1 MAGSDKLVKGNVIT
15 GSLVEKIRRCRSVET
30 AKGQGLPMLIYGSPG
45 VGKSEQVFQALEPGE
60 VMIDLRLNSLD
71 SIDLRGLPVIEKDEK
86 RNPTQVKWIRPEFI
100 PGEDGVML
108 NGKLHKRG
116 ILFLDEINTAAPS
129 VQNPALQLVLD
140 RKVGSHQLGSG
151 WYIVAAGNKAD
162 DKSHVYP
169 LSAALRQRFA
179 IYHYTP
185 DHNTWTNWAVKNGI
199 HPHVI
204 GFISF
209 KPDLLIQPSI
219 DEESSNP
226 SPRSWYY
233 VSQRLHAG
241 QNEADDIRSVVG
253 GAADEFMAYQTVCEN
268 IPKIEDILSGKIEW
282 NEDEKN
288 ITVSYAVSNALA
300 THMLRSKSLKLHIE
314 NCFGALC
321 NMSGEPSILFMRRVM
336 HSDYTELKSA
346 LFSSDNGKKW
356 FKKNGDRMQKA
367 IQM

>member
-1 MAGSDKLVKGNVIT
+1 MADKLMNTGNVIT
-15 GSLVEKIRRCRSVET
+15 GSLVNHIKRCRSVELSR
-30 AKGQGLPMLIYGSPG
+30 GRQGLPMLIYGSPG
-45 VGKSEQVFQALEPGE
+45 VGKSEQVEQAVDFDNGE
-60 VMIDLRLNSLD
+60 MMIDLRLNSLD
-71 SIDLRGLPVIEKDEK
+71 SIDLRGLPVIMKDDK
-86 RNPTQVKWIRPEFI
+86 KNPTQVKWVRPEFI
-100 PGEDGVML
+100 PSE
-108 NGKLHKRG
+108 GKG

-140 RKVGSHQLGSG
+140 RKIGSHRLGDG
-151 WYIVAAGNKAD
+151 WYIVAAGNKSD
-162 DKSHVYP
+162 DKAHVYP

-179 IYHYTP
+179 IYHYAP
-185 DHNTWTNWAVKNGI
+185 DHNTWTNWAVKNNV

-219 DEESSNP
+219 DEETSNP

-241 QNEADDIRSVVG
+241 QNELCDIRSVVG
-253 GAADEFMAYQTVCEN
+253 AAANEFMAYQTVCEN
-268 IPKIEDILSGKIEW
+268 IPSIPDLLAGKIEFK
-282 NEDEKN
+282 EDERN

-300 THMLRSKSLKLHIE
+300 THMLRSKSVKQQIE
-314 NCFGALC
+314 NAFTALN

-336 HSDYTELKSA
+336 HSDNDTLKQSV
-346 LFSSDNGKKW
+346 FTSENGKKW
-356 FKKNGDRMQKA
+356 FKKHGDRMTKA

>member
-1 MAGSDKLVKGNVIT
+1 MADKLIHTGNVIT
-15 GSLVEKIRRCRSVET
+15 GSLVEKIRRCRAVPT
-30 AKGQGLPMLIYGSPG
+30 AKGQGLPMFIFGSPG
-45 VGKSEQVFQALEPGE
+45 VGKSEQVFQALEEGE
-60 VMIDLRLNSLD
+60 MLIDLRLNSLD
-71 SIDLRGLPVIEKDEK
+71 SIDLRGLPVIKKDK
-86 RNPTQVKWIRPEFI
+86 DKNPTQVEWVRPEFI
-100 PGEDGVML
+100 PADG
-108 NGKLHKRG
+108 KG
-116 ILFLDEINTAAPS
+116 ILFLDEMNTAAPS

-140 RKVGSHQLGSG
+140 RKIGSHKLGDG

-162 DKSHVYP
+162 DKAHVYP

-179 IYHYTP
+179 IYHYQP

-241 QNEADDIRSVVG
+241 QSELDDIRAVVG
-253 GAADEFMAYQTVCEN
+253 AAANEFMAYQTVCEN
-268 IPKIEDILSGKIEW
+268 IPKIEDILAGKIEW
-282 NEDEKN
+282 KEDERN

-300 THMLRSKSLKLHIE
+300 THMLRSKSVKTHIE
-314 NCFGALC
+314 NCFSALN

-336 HSDYTELKSA
+336 HSDNTDLKTA
-346 LFSSDNGKKW
+346 LFSSENGKKW
-356 FKKNGDRMQKA
+356 FKKNGDRMTKA

>member
-1 MAGSDKLVKGNVIT
+1 MADKLIHTGNVIT
-15 GSLVEKIRRCRSVET
+15 GSLVEKIRRCRAVPT
-30 AKGQGLPMLIYGSPG
+30 AKGQGLPMFIFGSPG
-45 VGKSEQVFQALEPGE
+45 VGKSEQVFQALEEGE
-60 VMIDLRLNSLD
+60 MLIDLRLNSLD
-71 SIDLRGLPVIEKDEK
+71 SIDLRGLPVIKKDK
-86 RNPTQVKWIRPEFI
+86 DKNPTQVEWVRPEFI
-100 PGEDGVML
+100 PADG
-108 NGKLHKRG
+108 KG
-116 ILFLDEINTAAPS
+116 ILFLDEMNTAAPS

-140 RKVGSHQLGSG
+140 RKIGSHKLGDG

-162 DKSHVYP
+162 DKAHVYP

-179 IYHYTP
+179 IYHYQP

-241 QNEADDIRSVVG
+241 QSELDDIRAVVG
-253 GAADEFMAYQTVCEN
+253 AAANEFMAYQTVCEN
-268 IPKIEDILSGKIEW
+268 IPKIEDILAGKIEW
-282 NEDEKN
+282 KEDERN

-300 THMLRSKSLKLHIE
+300 THMLRSKSVKSHIE
-314 NCFGALC
+314 NCFNALN

-336 HSDYTELKSA
+336 HSDSTDLKTA
-346 LFSSDNGKKW
+346 LFSSENGKKW
-356 FKKNGDRMQKA
+356 FKKNGDRMTKA

>member
-1 MAGSDKLVKGNVIT
+1 MAADKLVHGANVIT
-15 GSLVEKIRRCRSVET
+15 GSLVEKIKRCRQVST
-30 AKGQGLPMLIYGSPG
+30 AKGQGLPMFIFGSPG
-45 VGKSEQVFQALEPGE
+45 VGKSEQVFQALEEGE
-60 VMIDLRLNSLD
+60 MMIDLRLNSLD
-71 SIDLRGLPVIEKDEK
+71 SIDLRGLPVIKKDK
-86 RNPTQVKWIRPEFI
+86 DKNPTQVEWVRPEFI
-100 PGEDGVML
+100 PADG
-108 NGKLHKRG
+108 KG
-116 ILFLDEINTAAPS
+116 ILFLDEMNTAAPS

-140 RKVGSHQLGSG
+140 RKIGSHKLGDG

-162 DKSHVYP
+162 DKAHVYP

-179 IYHYTP
+179 IYHYAP

-233 VSQRLHAG
+233 VSQRLHSG
-241 QNEADDIRSVVG
+241 QNELDDIRAVVG
-253 GAADEFMAYQTVCEN
+253 AAANEFMAYQTVCEN

-282 NEDEKN
+282 KEDERN
-288 ITVSYAVSNALA
+288 VTVSYAVSNALA
-300 THMLRSKSLKLHIE
+300 THMLRSKSVKVQIE
-314 NCFGALC
+314 NCFGALN

-336 HSDYTELKSA
+336 HSDNNDLKTA
-346 LFSSDNGKKW
+346 LFSSENGKKW
-356 FKKNGDRMQKA
+356 FKKNGDRMTKA

>member
-1 MAGSDKLVKGNVIT
+1 MADKLIHTGNVIT
-15 GSLVEKIRRCRSVET
+15 GSLVEKIRRCRAVPT
-30 AKGQGLPMLIYGSPG
+30 AKGQGLPMFIFGSPG
-45 VGKSEQVFQALEPGE
+45 VGKSEQVFQALEEGE
-60 VMIDLRLNSLD
+60 MLIDLRLNSLD
-71 SIDLRGLPVIEKDEK
+71 SIDLRGLPVIKKDK
-86 RNPTQVKWIRPEFI
+86 DKNPTQVEWVRPEFI
-100 PGEDGVML
+100 PADG
-108 NGKLHKRG
+108 KG
-116 ILFLDEINTAAPS
+116 ILFLDEMNTAAPS

-140 RKVGSHQLGSG
+140 RKIGSHKLGDG

-162 DKSHVYP
+162 DKAHVYP
-169 LSAALRQRFA
+169 LSSALRQRFA
-179 IYHYTP
+179 IYHYQP

-241 QNEADDIRSVVG
+241 QSDLDDIRAVVG
-253 GAADEFMAYQTVCEN
+253 AAANEFMAYQTVCEN
-268 IPKIEDILSGKIEW
+268 IPKIEDILAGKIEW
-282 NEDEKN
+282 KEDERN

-300 THMLRSKSLKLHIE
+300 THMLRSKSVKAHIE
-314 NCFGALC
+314 NCFSALN

-336 HSDYTELKSA
+336 HSDSTDLKTA
-346 LFSSDNGKKW
+346 LFSSENGKKW
-356 FKKNGDRMQKA
+356 FKKNGDRMTKA

>member
-1 MAGSDKLVKGNVIT
+1 MAEKMIANANMIT
-15 GSLVEKIRRCRSVET
+15 GSLVDEIRRCRSVKT
-30 AKGQGLPMLIYGSPG
+30 AKGQGLPMFIFGSPG
-45 VGKSEQVFQALEPGE
+45 VGKSEQVHQALEDGE
-60 VMIDLRLNSLD
+60 VCIDLRLNSLD
-71 SIDLRGLPVIEKDEK
+71 SIDLRGLPVIMKDK
-86 RNPTQVKWIRPEFI
+86 DKNPTEVQWIRPEFI
-100 PGEDGVML
+100 PWE
-108 NGKLHKRG
+108 GKG
-116 ILFLDEINTAAPS
+116 ILFLDELNTAAPS

-140 RKVGSHQLGSG
+140 RQIGKHKLGPD
-151 WYIVAAGNKAD
+151 WYIVAAGNRAD
-162 DKSHVYP
+162 DKAHVYP

-179 IYHYTP
+179 IYHYSP

-226 SPRSWYY
+226 SPRSWFY

-241 QNEADDIRSVVG
+241 QNELRDIRSVVG
-253 GAADEFMAYQTVCEN
+253 AAANEFMAYQTVCEN
-268 IPKIEDILSGKIEW
+268 IPKIEDILSGKIDW
-282 NEDEKN
+282 KEDERN

-300 THMLRSKSLKLHIE
+300 THMLRSKSVKVQIE
-314 NCFGALC
+314 HCFNALN

-336 HSDYTELKSA
+336 HSDNSELKTA

-356 FKKNGDRMQKA
+356 FKKNGDRMTKA

>member
-1 MAGSDKLVKGNVIT
+1 MGSEKTLVHTGNVIT
-15 GSLVEKIRRCRSVET
+15 GSLVDHIRRCRAVPLS
-30 AKGQGLPMLIYGSPG
+30 KGQGLPMLIYGSPG
-45 VGKSEQVFQALEPGE
+45 VGKSEQVFQALEEGE
-60 VMIDLRLNSLD
+60 TLIDLRLNSLD
-71 SIDLRGLPVIEKDEK
+71 SIDLRGLPVVKKDK
-86 RNPTQVKWIRPEFI
+86 DRNPTQVEWVRPEFI
-100 PGEDGVML
+100 PWE
-108 NGKLHKRG
+108 GKG

-140 RKVGSHQLGSG
+140 RKVGSHKLGKD

-162 DKSHVYP
+162 DKAHVYP
-169 LSAALRQRFA
+169 LSSALRQRFA
-179 IYHYTP
+179 IYHYQP
-185 DHNTWTNWAVKNGI
+185 DHNTWTNWAVKNDI

-241 QNEADDIRSVVG
+241 QNNLSDIRSVVG
-253 GAADEFMAYQTVCEN
+253 AAANEFMAYQTVCEN
-268 IPKIEDILSGKIEW
+268 IPKISDILDGKLEW
-282 NEDEKN
+282 KEDERN

-300 THMLRSKSLKLHIE
+300 THMLRSTSVKKHIE
-314 NCFGALC
+314 NCFGALN

-336 HSDYTELKSA
+336 HSDNSDLKGS
-346 LFSSDNGKKW
+346 LFSSENGKKW
-356 FKKNGDRMQKA
+356 FKKNGDRMTKA